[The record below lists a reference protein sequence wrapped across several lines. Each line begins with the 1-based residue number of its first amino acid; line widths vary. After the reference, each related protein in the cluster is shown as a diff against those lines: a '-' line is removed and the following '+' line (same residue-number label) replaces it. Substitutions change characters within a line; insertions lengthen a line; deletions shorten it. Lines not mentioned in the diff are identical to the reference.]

1 MSGRANAAPAR
12 RGEAVVIFR
21 ACGQR
26 FIISSAEIAEV
37 RDLPPGASGRLPRV
51 IATRGNLRQLPVV
64 AADSIFGARS
74 VAGSPAEA
82 AVASAG
88 VAPLLQLLVLAHR
101 GVAVVIERIEGV
113 TELRE
118 MVALP
123 RAFHG
128 PERRWYRGLA
138 LLEGRILP
146 VVNAAVFG
154 EYGAFL
160 TPTEAAATA
169 GGHMKARA
177 EA

>member
-1 MSGRANAAPAR
+1 MSGWANPAQGR
-12 RGEAVVIFR
+12 RGEAAVIFR
-21 ACGQR
+21 AGGQR

-37 RDLPPGASGRLPRV
+37 RDLQPSASGRLPRA

-64 AADSIFGARS
+64 WADSVFGVRS
-74 VAGSPAEA
+74 A
-82 AVASAG
+82 A
-88 VAPLLQLLVLAHR
+88 PLQLLVLAHR

-138 LLEGRILP
+138 RFEGKILP
-146 VVNAAVFG
+146 VVNAAVFA
-154 EYGAFL
+154 ELAVS
-160 TPTEAAATA
+160 PVPIEAAASAA
-169 GGHMKARA
+169 GSMEAKAGL
-177 EA
+177 